1 MEIQKHLA
9 QPLQVNNEWK
19 PLKSGLIV
27 DNEIVNS
34 FNGDKLNLVSPI
46 ILREN
51 LAYIFTLLGFKNY
64 PDKEEMLIIEDFI
77 RTSYPKYT
85 VQEFRVAFKMAVQGK
100 LDCST
105 DHYEKFSPKFIGQ
118 VMYAY
123 TKKANE
129 VRKNLKPILS
139 AIEPPKLTDDDIV
152 SFTQKEWL
160 ESSRNDFNKVFNADK
175 VFAILLKQGKLSFE
189 PEEMLKIIQAVRQD
203 NQYKLNKMYGQD
215 AKEFSKLIKD
225 DTFVDTQ
232 CKKLALKKYFESLP
246 N

>member
-1 MEIQKHLA
+1 MQL
-9 QPLQVNNEWK
+9 PQVNNEWQ

-64 PDKEEMLIIEDFI
+64 PDKEEMIIIEDFI
-77 RTSYPKYT
+77 RTSYPLYT
-85 VQEFRVAFKMAVQGK
+85 IQEFRIAFKMAVQGK

-118 VMYAY
+118 VMLAY

-129 VRKNLKPILS
+129 IRKNLKPIVKE
-139 AIEPPKLTDDDIV
+139 IEPPKLTDEQIV
-152 SFTQKEWL
+152 SFTKKEWL
-160 ESSRNDFNKVFNADK
+160 ESPKTDFNKVFNADK
-175 VFAILLKQGKLSFE
+175 VFAILLKQGKLKFE
-189 PEEMLKIIQAVRQD
+189 PDEMLQIIRLVRED
-203 NQYKLNKMYGQD
+203 NLLKLNKLYGQD
-215 AKEFSKLIKD
+215 AKEFSKRLKD
-225 DTFVDTQ
+225 NDFIDTQ
-232 CKKLALKKYFESLP
+232 CKKLALVKYFENLS